1 MIGVAIRQVFRQSLM
16 VTSFVAVMMLAIE
29 YLNVLTQGLV
39 NRFVGASRPV
49 QYTLAV
55 FLGATPGCLGAYVLV
70 ALYTHRSISLGAVVA
85 GMLATSGDEMF
96 VMLAIVPRAAVAMTV
111 GLMALGVMAGWVT
124 DTVISPPAQGESC
137 HNLEIHPDAACPCL
151 PPWRRIVAEWRPP
164 SAYRAVLT
172 TSLALFL
179 AALMLGELGP
189 LTWGWKRVTLAGIIS
204 VGLFIV
210 VTVPDHF
217 LDDHLWHHV
226 IREHV
231 PRIFLWTFGVLA
243 VVRGLDAVIDLKTL
257 ARGNPWLMLLL
268 ASIVG
273 VIPESGPHLLFVSL
287 YAQGAVPLSVLVA
300 SSAVQDGHGMLP
312 LLAQSRRDF
321 LRVKGI
327 NLLVGVGV
335 GAALLALGY

>member
-39 NRFVGASRPV
+39 SRFVGASRPV

-70 ALYTHRSISLGAVVA
+70 ALYTHGSISLGAVVA

-111 GLMALGVMAGWVT
+111 GLMALGVMAGWIT
-124 DTVISPPAQGESC
+124 DMVLSPPAHGESC
-137 HNLEIHPDAACPCL
+137 HNLEIHPDAACSCL
-151 PPWRRIVAEWRPP
+151 PPWSRIVAEWRPP

-179 AALMLGELGP
+179 VALFLGELGP
-189 LTWGWKRVTLAGIIS
+189 ITWGWKRVTLAAIVS
-204 VGLFIV
+204 VGFFIV

-243 VVRGLDAVIDLKTL
+243 VVRGLDAVIDFKTL

-268 ASIVG
+268 ASVVG

-335 GAALLALGY
+335 GAVLLAFGY